1 MELLRNELILLQLQI
16 IQVKRLEQGRKVES
30 QIRRIESQVS
40 ANKYQKYDSFNNQIV
55 KYCKL

>member
-30 QIRRIESQVS
+30 QIRRIESQVR